1 MYLNIKKNNL
11 ISISIILFIPLIFC
25 IFINFILDA
34 YLHHDSLLMYL
45 NYKFVYN
52 YFSSYNSFPIWIDYI
67 FSGSNASSLYLYDIS
82 KFLFPSIIIGTFF
95 NINSYVFFVLNLS
108 LLNSIFI
115 FGLYKNI
122 KKFENKNLILFI
134 ITIIFLSSNFIQKA
148 FSANLEVF
156 VLFPFAFYYLNK
168 FVKNRK
174 FAEIIKMSII
184 VILGYINSI
193 QYFSIFYVYFIS
205 IFTLIFLIFNFKFKN
220 IIYKKKHFLI
230 LATFFFISISYLF
243 FVQSVIN
250 ENYFL
255 PHRDLNFEVY
265 DIRGNVLYGY
275 QNILL
280 KILTTLS
287 NFFWWDIPLTIT
299 SMGVFFNF
307 LFFFSKKNYFNFYF
321 RLSLFL
327 IIVVILI
334 ISETLI
340 FYDVVKYFYYLPLLS
355 SFRHFPFVSIYLKP
369 LLLIITIFGIVIYVN
384 LLKKKENIYLLKFKL
399 IFIFLLTIFFIII
412 FSLTN
417 FINDQLSLSISGQNE
432 KLFFGEIFS
441 KFSEGLNYLK
451 TGERATNIDLFRSL
465 KSQILNSFIINLIC
479 LCIFSVLFYFITI
492 LNKKKNNL
500 SFLVF
505 LILIT
510 TLPGSYYNFANYSF
524 NETYNIFTNNSKNF
538 NEINNQY
545 KEKIISDS
553 KFKIINSIKMCN
565 DINKQHALEKLD
577 KIIPKFSILYE
588 NISLFSINK
597 NCNPIYR
604 WDFLNKN
611 YIKIKKKYLH
621 FENYV
626 EYEKINNEKFLVHN
640 PNNFINTYIN
650 YSKHWV
656 ATNVNNEKIDIIN
669 YNGKLRLINSKNKFK
684 KSTIELKYTNLLT
697 VKLAYLSTSLGFIII
712 IIFIFDFMNTFF
724 PRRHRG

>member
-1 MYLNIKKNNL
+1 
-11 ISISIILFIPLIFC
+11 
-25 IFINFILDA
+25 
-34 YLHHDSLLMYL
+34 
-45 NYKFVYN
+45 
-52 YFSSYNSFPIWIDYI
+52 
-67 FSGSNASSLYLYDIS
+67 LYDIS

-174 FAEIIKMSII
+174 FAEIIKMSFI

-230 LATFFFISISYLF
+230 LATFFFISISYLY

-255 PHRDLNFEVY
+255 PTRDINFEVY

-287 NFFWWDIPLTIT
+287 NFFWWDVPLTIT

-307 LFFFSKKNYFNFYF
+307 LFFFSKKNYFNFNF

-355 SFRHFPFVSIYLKP
+355 FFRHFPFVSIYLKP

-384 LLKKKENIYLLKFKL
+384 LLKKK
-399 IFIFLLTIFFIII
+399 
-412 FSLTN
+412 
-417 FINDQLSLSISGQNE
+417 
-432 KLFFGEIFS
+432 
-441 KFSEGLNYLK
+441 
-451 TGERATNIDLFRSL
+451 
-465 KSQILNSFIINLIC
+465 
-479 LCIFSVLFYFITI
+479 
-492 LNKKKNNL
+492 
-500 SFLVF
+500 
-505 LILIT
+505 
-510 TLPGSYYNFANYSF
+510 
-524 NETYNIFTNNSKNF
+524 
-538 NEINNQY
+538 
-545 KEKIISDS
+545 
-553 KFKIINSIKMCN
+553 
-565 DINKQHALEKLD
+565 
-577 KIIPKFSILYE
+577 
-588 NISLFSINK
+588 
-597 NCNPIYR
+597 
-604 WDFLNKN
+604 
-611 YIKIKKKYLH
+611 
-621 FENYV
+621 
-626 EYEKINNEKFLVHN
+626 
-640 PNNFINTYIN
+640 
-650 YSKHWV
+650 
-656 ATNVNNEKIDIIN
+656 
-669 YNGKLRLINSKNKFK
+669 
-684 KSTIELKYTNLLT
+684 
-697 VKLAYLSTSLGFIII
+697 
-712 IIFIFDFMNTFF
+712 
-724 PRRHRG
+724 

>member
-82 KFLFPSIIIGTFF
+82 KFLFPSIIIGTLF

-122 KKFENKNLILFI
+122 KKFENKNLILCI

-174 FAEIIKMSII
+174 FAEIIKMSFI

-255 PHRDLNFEVY
+255 PTRDINFEVY

-287 NFFWWDIPLTIT
+287 NFFWWDVPLTIT

-307 LFFFSKKNYFNFYF
+307 LFFFSKKNYFNFNF

>member
-1 MYLNIKKNNL
+1 M
-11 ISISIILFIPLIFC
+11 
-25 IFINFILDA
+25 
-34 YLHHDSLLMYL
+34 
-45 NYKFVYN
+45 
-52 YFSSYNSFPIWIDYI
+52 
-67 FSGSNASSLYLYDIS
+67 
-82 KFLFPSIIIGTFF
+82 
-95 NINSYVFFVLNLS
+95 
-108 LLNSIFI
+108 
-115 FGLYKNI
+115 
-122 KKFENKNLILFI
+122 
-134 ITIIFLSSNFIQKA
+134 
-148 FSANLEVF
+148 
-156 VLFPFAFYYLNK
+156 
-168 FVKNRK
+168 
-174 FAEIIKMSII
+174 
-184 VILGYINSI
+184 
-193 QYFSIFYVYFIS
+193 
-205 IFTLIFLIFNFKFKN
+205 
-220 IIYKKKHFLI
+220 
-230 LATFFFISISYLF
+230 
-243 FVQSVIN
+243 
-250 ENYFL
+250 
-255 PHRDLNFEVY
+255 
-265 DIRGNVLYGY
+265 
-275 QNILL
+275 
-280 KILTTLS
+280 
-287 NFFWWDIPLTIT
+287 
-299 SMGVFFNF
+299 
-307 LFFFSKKNYFNFYF
+307 
-321 RLSLFL
+321 
-327 IIVVILI
+327 I

>member
-1 MYLNIKKNNL
+1 
-11 ISISIILFIPLIFC
+11 
-25 IFINFILDA
+25 
-34 YLHHDSLLMYL
+34 
-45 NYKFVYN
+45 
-52 YFSSYNSFPIWIDYI
+52 
-67 FSGSNASSLYLYDIS
+67 LYDIS

-174 FAEIIKMSII
+174 FAEIIKMSFI

-230 LATFFFISISYLF
+230 LATFFFISISYLY

-255 PHRDLNFEVY
+255 PTRDINFEVY

-287 NFFWWDIPLTIT
+287 NFFWWDVPLTIT

-307 LFFFSKKNYFNFYF
+307 LFFFSKKNYFNFNF

-355 SFRHFPFVSIYLKP
+355 FFRHFPFVSIYLKP

-465 KSQILNSFIINLIC
+465 KSQILNSFII
-479 LCIFSVLFYFITI
+479 
-492 LNKKKNNL
+492 KKND
-500 SFLVF
+500 
-505 LILIT
+505 
-510 TLPGSYYNFANYSF
+510 Y
-524 NETYNIFTNNSKNF
+524 
-538 NEINNQY
+538 
-545 KEKIISDS
+545 
-553 KFKIINSIKMCN
+553 FK
-565 DINKQHALEKLD
+565 
-577 KIIPKFSILYE
+577 
-588 NISLFSINK
+588 
-597 NCNPIYR
+597 R
-604 WDFLNKN
+604 LN
-611 YIKIKKKYLH
+611 
-621 FENYV
+621 
-626 EYEKINNEKFLVHN
+626 
-640 PNNFINTYIN
+640 
-650 YSKHWV
+650 
-656 ATNVNNEKIDIIN
+656 
-669 YNGKLRLINSKNKFK
+669 
-684 KSTIELKYTNLLT
+684 
-697 VKLAYLSTSLGFIII
+697 
-712 IIFIFDFMNTFF
+712 
-724 PRRHRG
+724 